1 MFQLLRKPLLAAC
14 VAGLF
19 ACAADARTAP
29 TTVSTDNDPLHD
41 DAFTI
46 CTPVTSGSGIIT
58 GTLGKMLN
66 LPKTVKINDVGFL
79 FNALGMDAIQ
89 VTTGN
94 PKGYHATTVMPYL
107 KGSKEMQDS
116 LKLRRTARQLK
127 FQVVSKMLKNVPE
140 DKLTAEQKQAINDF
154 LSQQAGSSLVILEK
168 SPLPSFVP
176 TPGPCMI
183 PLGMERVEAKTG
195 KRLGL
200 ETSGICVLDIESDGQ
215 KLFSVND
222 ALNNDTLDLV
232 LGHENAHGIMFDLYG
247 RAFGAIQRI
256 STNGHDA
263 PYITDLG
270 MAYIE
275 GWAEAF
281 EAVYGPANP
290 KLAEKD
296 RKKYNIS
303 EFLYGRQDPIRRDR
317 YIWARPT
324 GKKTGVLKN
333 GLQLVCTEGVVAGQF
348 YDILTSRAITAAYE
362 KCISVML
369 LTQPESYPAFV
380 REFVKMYPDDRK
392 VMYRILLEGLNYVTM
407 DRQAAP
413 LYKTY
418 YEAKLAYVAKKL
430 DKEAFDKAKQ
440 AFVSFKEDL
449 FEKAMKGA
457 DPFANVGPELW
468 FSGALKLEGEKR
480 SGSSAETKLKLA
492 AKFGG
497 KKDNVWNFN
506 MDLNTVSGK
515 MLVALG
521 ATPETAVKIIA
532 DREAKGFF
540 TGNPLKLLES
550 ALGAEFKQVM
560 DKSSLKPYQPA
571 KPGDST
577 KQLTT
582 LYPEDF
588 DQMRLSGDN

>member
-1 MFQLLRKPLLAAC
+1 MFDFLKKPLLIAC
-14 VAGLF
+14 AAGLL

-29 TTVSTDNDPLHD
+29 TAISSDDDPLHD
-41 DAFTI
+41 DAFSI
-46 CTPVTSGSGIIT
+46 CAPVTTGGGIIM

-66 LPKTVKINDVGFL
+66 IPKSVKINEIGFL

-89 VTTGN
+89 VTAGD
-94 PKGYHATTVMPYL
+94 PKGFHANTVLPYL
-107 KGSKEMQDS
+107 RGSKEMQDS

-127 FQVVSKMLKNVPE
+127 YQVVSKMLKDVPA
-140 DKLTAEQKQAINDF
+140 DKLSDEQKQAITDF

-168 SPLPSFVP
+168 SPLPSFMP

-200 ETSGICVLDIESDGQ
+200 ETSGICVLDIESGGQ
-215 KLFSVND
+215 KLFSVKD
-222 ALNNDTLDLV
+222 ALDNDTLDLV

-247 RAFGAIQRI
+247 RTFGIIQRV

-348 YDILTSRAITAAYE
+348 YDILTSRAITGAYE

-369 LTQPESYPAFV
+369 LTQPQNYADFI
-380 REFVKMYPDDRK
+380 REFVNRYPDDQK
-392 VMYRILLEGLNYVTM
+392 VVYRILLEGMNYVTM

-413 LYKTY
+413 LYRSY
-418 YEAKLAYVAKKL
+418 YEAKLAYVAKKI
-430 DKEAFDKAKQ
+430 DKETFEKARKAFTD
-440 AFVSFKEDL
+440 FKEGL
-449 FEKAMKGA
+449 FGKAMKGA
-457 DPFANVGPELW
+457 DPFANVGPQLW
-468 FSGALKLEGEKR
+468 FSGSLKLEGEKR
-480 SGSSAETKLKLA
+480 SGSAATKVVLA
-492 AKFGG
+492 QKFGS

-506 MDLNTVSGK
+506 MDLNTITAK
-515 MLVALG
+515 MLIALG
-521 ATPETAVKIIA
+521 ASEETAAKIIA
-532 DREAKGFF
+532 DRETRGFF
-540 TGNPLKLLES
+540 TGDPLKILES
-550 ALGAEFKQVM
+550 SLGSEFKQVM
-560 DKSSLKPYQPA
+560 EKSSLKPYQPVKA
-571 KPGDST
+571 GDSKT
-577 KQLTT
+577 QLTT

-588 DQMRLSGDN
+588 DQMKIGGGD

>member
-1 MFQLLRKPLLAAC
+1 MFDMLRKPLLVAC
-14 VAGLF
+14 AIGLLT
-19 ACAADARTAP
+19 CAADARTAP
-29 TTVSTDNDPLHD
+29 TAISSDDDPLQD
-41 DAFTI
+41 DAFSI
-46 CTPVTSGSGIIT
+46 CTPVTTGSGIIT

-66 LPKTVKINDVGFL
+66 LPKTVKISDVGFL
-79 FNALGMDAIQ
+79 FNALSVEAIQ
-89 VTTGN
+89 VTAGN
-94 PKGYHATTVMPYL
+94 AKGYHATTVLPYL
-107 KGSKEMQDS
+107 KNSKEMQDS
-116 LKLRRTARQLK
+116 LKLRRTARQMK
-127 FQVVSKMLKNVPE
+127 YQVISKMLKDVPA
-140 DKLTAEQKQAINDF
+140 DKLNDEQKQAINSF
-154 LSQQAGSSLVILEK
+154 LSQQAGSSLVVLEK
-168 SPLPSFVP
+168 SPLPSFMP

-200 ETSGICVLDIESDGQ
+200 ETSGICVLDIESNGE
-215 KLFSVND
+215 KLFSVKD
-222 ALNNDTLDLV
+222 ALDNDTLDLV

-247 RAFGAIQRI
+247 RAFGAIQRV

-270 MAYIE
+270 MAIIE

-281 EAVYGPANP
+281 EAVYGPTNP

-348 YDILTSRAITAAYE
+348 YDLLTSRAITGAYE

-369 LTQPESYPAFV
+369 LTQPESYPAFI
-380 REFVKMYPDDRK
+380 REFVKLYPDDKK
-392 VMYRILLEGLNYVTM
+392 VVYRILLEGLNYVTM

-413 LYKTY
+413 LYRAY

-430 DKEAFDKAKQ
+430 GKDAFEKAKK
-440 AFVSFKEDL
+440 AFVGFKEEL

-457 DPFANVGPELW
+457 DPFANVGPEMW
-468 FSGALKLEGEKR
+468 FSGSLKLDGEKR
-480 SGSSAETKLKLA
+480 SGSAETKVILA

-506 MDLNTVSGK
+506 MDLNTITGK

-521 ATPETAVKIIA
+521 AKEETAAKIIA

-540 TGNPLKLLES
+540 TGSPLKVLEG
-550 ALGAEFKQVM
+550 ALGSEFGQVM
-560 DKSSLKPYQPA
+560 QKSSLKPYQPA
-571 KPGDST
+571 KAGDSKT
-577 KQLTT
+577 QLTT

-588 DQMRLSGDN
+588 DQMKISGDN

>member
-1 MFQLLRKPLLAAC
+1 MFGLFRKPLL
-14 VAGLF
+14 V
-19 ACAADARTAP
+19 ACAAGLIACAVEARTAP
-29 TTVSTDNDPLHD
+29 TSISTDNDPLQD
-41 DAFTI
+41 DAFSI
-46 CTPVTSGSGIIT
+46 CAPVTVGSGIIT
-58 GTLGKMLN
+58 GTLGKMLGI
-66 LPKTVKINDVGFL
+66 PKSVKINEIGFL

-89 VTTGN
+89 VTSGD
-94 PKGYHATTVMPYL
+94 PKGFHVQSVLPYL
-107 KGSKEMQDS
+107 KDSREMQDS
-116 LKLRRTARQLK
+116 LKLRRTARQMK
-127 FQVVSKMLKNVPE
+127 FQVVSKMLKGVPT
-140 DKLTAEQKQAINDF
+140 DKLSDEQKKAIIDF
-154 LSQQAGSSLVILEK
+154 LSQQAGSSLVVLER

-200 ETSGICVLDIESDGQ
+200 ETSAICVLDIESGGQ
-215 KLFSVND
+215 KLFSVKD
-222 ALNNDTLDLV
+222 AMQNDTLDLV
-232 LGHENAHGIMFDLYG
+232 LGHENAHGIMFDMYG
-247 RAFGAIQRI
+247 RTFAVIQRI

-303 EFLYGRQDPIRRDR
+303 DFLYGRQDPIRRDR
-317 YIWARPT
+317 YIWAKPT

-348 YDILTSRAITAAYE
+348 YDILTSRAITGAYE

-369 LTQPESYPAFV
+369 LAQPQSYPEFIA
-380 REFVKMYPDDRK
+380 EFVKMYPDDKK
-392 VMYRILLEGLNYVTM
+392 VVYRILLEGMNYVTM
-407 DRQAAP
+407 DRQAAA
-413 LYKTY
+413 LYKAS

-430 DKEAFDKAKQ
+430 DKESFEKARK
-440 AFVSFKEDL
+440 AFVEFKEGL
-449 FEKAMKGA
+449 FDKAMKGA
-457 DPFANVGPELW
+457 DPFANVGPQLW
-468 FSGALKLEGEKR
+468 FSGALKLDGEKR
-480 SGSSAETKLKLA
+480 SGSALVKERLA
-492 AKFGG
+492 QKFG
-497 KKDNVWNFN
+497 KKEDNVWNFN
-506 MDLNTVSGK
+506 MDLNTVTAK
-515 MLVALG
+515 MLVVLG
-521 ATPETAVKIIA
+521 ATPEAAAKLIA

-540 TGNPLKLLES
+540 TGDPLKILEAS
-550 ALGAEFKQVM
+550 LGAEFAAVKQ
-560 DKSSLKPYQPA
+560 KSGLKPYQPV

-577 KQLTT
+577 GQLTT

-588 DQMRLSGDN
+588 DQMRLAAEN

>member
-1 MFQLLRKPLLAAC
+1 MFQYLRKPLLAAC
-14 VAGLF
+14 IAGLV

-46 CTPVTSGSGIIT
+46 CTPVTTGSGIIT

-66 LPKTVKINDVGFL
+66 IPKTVKINDVGFL

-89 VTTGN
+89 VTAGS
-94 PKGYHATTVMPYL
+94 PKGYHATTVLPYL

-127 FQVVSKMLKNVPE
+127 FQLVSKMLKNLPE
-140 DKLTAEQKQAINDF
+140 DKLTADQKQAITTF
-154 LSQQAGSSLVILEK
+154 LSQQAGSSLVVLEK
-168 SPLPSFVP
+168 SPMPSFVP

-215 KLFSVND
+215 KLFSVSD

-232 LGHENAHGIMFDLYG
+232 LAHENAHGIMFDMYG

-270 MAYIE
+270 MAFIE

-303 EFLYGRQDPIRRDR
+303 EFFD
-317 YIWARPT
+317 
-324 GKKTGVLKN
+324 N
-333 GLQLVCTEGVVAGQF
+333 
-348 YDILTSRAITAAYE
+348 
-362 KCISVML
+362 
-369 LTQPESYPAFV
+369 
-380 REFVKMYPDDRK
+380 EF
-392 VMYRILLEGLNYVTM
+392 
-407 DRQAAP
+407 
-413 LYKTY
+413 
-418 YEAKLAYVAKKL
+418 
-430 DKEAFDKAKQ
+430 F
-440 AFVSFKEDL
+440 
-449 FEKAMKGA
+449 
-457 DPFANVGPELW
+457 
-468 FSGALKLEGEKR
+468 
-480 SGSSAETKLKLA
+480 ETKKVVHL
-492 AKFGG
+492 
-497 KKDNVWNFN
+497 
-506 MDLNTVSGK
+506 
-515 MLVALG
+515 
-521 ATPETAVKIIA
+521 
-532 DREAKGFF
+532 
-540 TGNPLKLLES
+540 PLK
-550 ALGAEFKQVM
+550 FK
-560 DKSSLKPYQPA
+560 A
-571 KPGDST
+571 
-577 KQLTT
+577 
-582 LYPEDF
+582 
-588 DQMRLSGDN
+588 